1 MYSSLISYI
10 KTFPKTE
17 KVSVRCGEYT
27 DSAKVKTHLLNSLN
41 KPELSDIARRMMMVP
56 QAKTTKD
63 ELVDWIL
70 ANYSRYVTGPLAP
83 LAVMAPLAPQTPL
96 APQAPQAFQTHQPQP
111 VARVTQADLD
121 DLRSLVA
128 AFTAKLDALTL

>member
-70 ANYSRYVTGPLAP
+70 ANYSRYVTGPLA
-83 LAVMAPLAPQTPL
+83 VMAPLAPQTPL

>member
-10 KTFPKTE
+10 KTFPKNE
-17 KVSVRCGEYT
+17 KVSVRCGECT

-70 ANYSRYVTGPLAP
+70 ANYSRYVTGP